1 MGDGV
6 EKIQEKI
13 QSFKRK
19 YYLNIFVRGTILSLS
34 ILISY
39 FLIAALLEH
48 NLWLGPW
55 ARFLIFLI
63 FFFVAAFCT
72 YRFLKEPLSWWLAKK
87 GMNEEQSARVIGNH
101 LPSIKDRLL
110 NLIQL
115 SSSKNDSALAY
126 ASIRQKS
133 KEFEPV
139 AFDTFIDLRE
149 NKKYLRYLAVP
160 LLVVILIL
168 AFNRNI
174 LTQSTDRI
182 VHFSRQY
189 SPQAPFRFLISSES
203 LQAYYNEDF
212 TLNLKLSGEAIPE
225 DVYLI
230 SGTQRLKL
238 ITAGDGAFAYT
249 FENIQKEFDLQ
260 FEAAGF
266 YSDVFHVS
274 VVNRPELIQFN
285 VELEYPRYIQ
295 RQNQRLSNTGNLEV
309 PEGTLVHWKLSA
321 ANTEKA
327 SIVFASDNVPVDF
340 KNTDNQQFTFSKD
353 FRNPDQYEIALE
365 NDKSRNK
372 EKITYRVDVVK
383 DQFPQITVTNY
394 RDSIL
399 YKRIILGGMV
409 GDDYGVSEL
418 DLHFRIVDQNQKERV
433 SRTTRIPVSRNQLQ
447 QSFFYN
453 WSVDS
458 LKMSPGDQL
467 EYYLQVWDND
477 GVNGRKSTK
486 TARYNFI
493 VPTEDNLIAEISK
506 SQSQTEQK
514 IDQSS
519 TKANKLQDELEQ
531 AYQKLKG
538 KQSLDWQDKK
548 MLEDIIQQKQS
559 LDKMIDQLKEENKL
573 LEQKKETFT
582 KQDERIREKAE
593 QIQKLMNEL
602 LDEETK
608 KLFEELQ
615 KLLEENSDINQIQK
629 LLDKLNQNTNNL
641 EKELERTLELFK
653 ELQYEFKLDQAI
665 QDLKEQTDEQKQLLE
680 KTEALG
686 DKSENKSDKSDKSEK
701 SDKNQSGDKDKSG
714 DKENGGNKDK
724 DASRDESK
732 PTSQDLAKEQ
742 EKLQEDFK
750 KTSEELK
757 DLNKLGEELQK
768 EELPTEEESDQIQQE
783 QQDSKEMLEQN
794 NPSKS
799 KSPQQ
804 KALQKMQQMQKAM
817 EGSQNSMMMEMDMQ
831 NIETLRQIIH
841 GLVKLSYD
849 QENMMREFND
859 LSQNDPKFNI
869 IAQQQLKLK
878 DDTKVLEDSLLAL
891 GKRDPFMG
899 SIVTR
904 EVGDLNNHLDKVIEA
919 NKERRRPQAASEMQM
934 TMTSIN
940 NLALMLDDHFDMM
953 MQMMANA
960 QPSMKKSK
968 QKGQKPSL
976 SQMQQQLNQK
986 IQELKNSGKSGRQLS
1001 EELAEM
1007 AAEQERIRKALQEM
1021 QEKMKEGG
1029 KTPGGDLP
1037 SKMEQTEMDLV
1048 NKQLTEQMIRRQ
1060 QDILTR
1066 LLETEKSAREQ
1077 DMDEER
1083 KGETAKDYDKEIP
1096 KAFQEYLRLKEKEV
1110 ELLKTVPPKLYP
1122 YYKKEVSEYFK
1133 RMGNQ

>member
-6 EKIQEKI
+6 DKIQEKI

-19 YYLNIFVRGTILSLS
+19 YYLNIFVRGTILSVS
-34 ILISY
+34 ILVSY

-63 FFFVAAFCT
+63 FFVVAAFCT

-87 GMNEEQSARVIGNH
+87 GLSEEQSARLIGNH

-115 SSSKNDSALAY
+115 ASSKNDSALAY

-133 KEFEPV
+133 REFEPV
-139 AFDTFIDLRE
+139 AFDGFIDLRE
-149 NKKYLRYLAVP
+149 NKKYLRYLALP
-160 LLVVILIL
+160 LLAIVVILV
-168 AFNRNI
+168 FNRNI
-174 LTQSTDRI
+174 LTQSADRI
-182 VHFSRQY
+182 VHFNRQY
-189 SPQAPFRFLISSES
+189 SPQAPFKFLLAPGS

-212 TLNLKLSGEAIPE
+212 TLSLKLSGEAIPE
-225 DVYLI
+225 DVYLT
-230 SGTQRLKL
+230 SEAQRLKL
-238 ITAGDGAFAYT
+238 NAAGDGSFSYT
-249 FENIQKEFDLQ
+249 FENIQKEFDFQ

-266 YSDVFHVS
+266 YSDMFHVT
-274 VVNRPELIQFN
+274 VVNRPELLQFN
-285 VELEYPRYIQ
+285 VELEYPRYVQ
-295 RQNQRLSNTGNLEV
+295 RQNQKLVNAGNLEI

-321 ANTEKA
+321 ANTEKT
-327 SIVFASDNVPVDF
+327 SITFASDNQTNNF
-340 KNTDNQQFTFSKD
+340 KNTDNQEFTFSKS
-353 FRNPDQYEIALE
+353 FRDPDEYEIALE

-372 EKITYRVDVVK
+372 EKIAYRIDVVK
-383 DQFPQITVTNY
+383 DQFPQISVTNY
-394 RDSIL
+394 RDSVL
-399 YKRIILGGMV
+399 YKRIILGGMI
-409 GDDYGVSEL
+409 GDDYGVSQL
-418 DLHFRIVDQNQKERV
+418 DLHFKIVDENQRERV
-433 SRTTRIPVSRNQLQ
+433 SRNVRIPISRNQLQ
-447 QSFFYN
+447 QNFFYN

-458 LKMSPGDQL
+458 LKMAPGDQL

-477 GVNGRKSTK
+477 GVNGRKSTR
-486 TARYNFI
+486 TARYSFL

-506 SQSQTEQK
+506 SQAQTEQK

-519 TKANKLQDELEQ
+519 TKANKLQDQLEQ

-548 MLEDIIQQKQS
+548 MLGDIIQQKQG
-559 LDKMIDQLKEENKL
+559 LDKMIEQLKEENKL
-573 LEQKKETFT
+573 LEEKKETFT

-665 QDLKEQTDEQKQLLE
+665 QDVKQQVEEQKSLLE
-680 KTEALG
+680 KTEGLE
-686 DKSENKSDKSDKSEK
+686 KNNKGEK
-701 SDKNQSGDKDKSG
+701 SDKNQSGDKEKGGDKEKSG
-714 DKENGGNKDK
+714 DKENNADK
-724 DASRDESK
+724 GKEDSK
-732 PTSQDLAKEQ
+732 PSSEELAKEQ

-750 KTSEELK
+750 KTSEDLK
-757 DLNKLGEELQK
+757 DLKKLGEELQK
-768 EELPTEEESDQIQQE
+768 DELPTEKESEEIQEEQQE
-783 QQDSKEMLEQN
+783 SKEMLEQN
-794 NPSKS
+794 SPSKS
-799 KSPQQ
+799 KAPQQ
-804 KALQKMQQMQKAM
+804 KALQQMQQMQQQM

-849 QENMMREFND
+849 QETMMKEFNE
-859 LSQNDPKFNI
+859 LSQNDPRFNI

-878 DDTKVLEDSLLAL
+878 DDAQVLEDSLLAL

-899 SIVTR
+899 SIVTK
-904 EVGDLNNHLDKVIEA
+904 EVGDLNSHLDKVIEA
-919 NKERRRPQAASEMQM
+919 NRERKRPQAASEMQM

-960 QPSMKKSK
+960 KPSMKKSK

-976 SQMQQQLNQK
+976 GQMQQQLNQK
-986 IQELKNSGKSGRQLS
+986 IQQLKNSGKGGRQLS

-1021 QEKMKEGG
+1021 QDKMKEGG
-1029 KTPGGDLP
+1029 KMPGGDLP

-1048 NKQLTEQMIRRQ
+1048 NKNLTDQMIKRQ

-1066 LLETEKSAREQ
+1066 LLETEKSMREQ